1 MKTLKVLRAVVID
14 DDSAVYRLIKRAVEN
29 HCPDISVVAKA
40 TGVVEGIRVIND
52 YAPDLVFLD
61 ILMADGNGFDL
72 IEHFYKPGFK
82 VILISGFNEYA
93 LKGYKF
99 NAIDYIMKPI
109 REDELIRAISKAVE
123 HIRDD
128 NRVKPVHSGDEAEAV
143 RNHHKIIL
151 KTLDQ
156 IHIINTS
163 DILHIE
169 ADRNYSTLFLEEGR
183 KLVVSRP
190 IKEFEDALSDR
201 GFHRIHKSHII
212 NINKVSFFNRPEG
225 GTVVLK
231 DGSIV
236 PVASRKRDFL
246 ISLFNNL

>member
-1 MKTLKVLRAVVID
+1 MIKAVVID
-14 DDSAVYRLIKRAVEN
+14 DDPTVYRLVARAVES
-29 HCPDISVVAKA
+29 HCPFISIVAKA
-40 TGVVEGIRVIND
+40 SGVAEGIRMINEQN
-52 YAPDLVFLD
+52 PDLVFLD
-61 ILMADGNGFDL
+61 ILMADGSGFDL
-72 IEHFYKPGFK
+72 IEHFFKPDFK

-109 REDELIRAISKAVE
+109 REDELVTAINKAAE
-123 HIRDD
+123 IIKTD
-128 NRVKPVHSGDEAEAV
+128 NRLRSRLSEEEVDSM
-143 RNHHKIIL
+143 RNHHKMIL
-151 KTLDQ
+151 KTFDQ

-169 ADRNYSTLFLEEGR
+169 SDRNYSTLYLEQSR
-183 KLVVSRP
+183 KLVVSRS
-190 IKEFEDALSDR
+190 IKEFEDALYEK

-225 GTVVLK
+225 GSVVLK

-236 PVASRKRDFL
+236 PVSSRKRDFL